1 MVLRA
6 AIFPAALLS
15 LTGTM
20 AWAQG
25 GQLAP
30 PDNVS
35 TQDWNRSLMARG
47 HASERQGQRD
57 DALAD
62 YTLVIESH
70 ALAGDEQARAFFDRG
85 LLLDGMDRLNDALG
99 DYNAALSLAP
109 KFTAALNNRANVYRR
124 LGQLP
129 EARRD
134 YLASLAAG
142 NPQSQYSYYGLGQIA
157 EAEGN
162 GVDAKELY
170 ARALANDPDYAL
182 ARERLTAL
190 TAEDEMVHLRPP
202 PIKTAQSGEGYR
214 VAEAENVPVRLRPPD
229 VPRAVQARLRPSG
242 PEAVPASYAGGD
254 LTLKPSLDERK
265 TERKHGALVQLGAWR
280 SREEATEGWDRAIQQ
295 AGDALE
301 NLSPRILEVDLPKLG
316 RYYRL
321 RVAAGQTG
329 PKALCTALVA
339 KGLDCI
345 VARD

>member
-1 MVLRA
+1 MVLSA
-6 AIFPAALLS
+6 VIFPVAVLLS
-15 LTGTM
+15 TGPT

-25 GQLAP
+25 SQLHP
-30 PDNVS
+30 PDSVS

-47 HASERQGQRD
+47 HASERQGQKD

-62 YTLVIESH
+62 YTLVIEGH

-85 LLLDGMDRLNDALG
+85 LLLDGMNRLNDALG
-99 DYNAALSLAP
+99 DYNAALSLTP
-109 KFTAALNNRANVYRR
+109 KFAAALNNRANVYRR

-157 EAEGN
+157 EAQGN
-162 GVDAKELY
+162 IDEAQELY
-170 ARALANDPDYAL
+170 ARALANAPDYAL

-190 TAEDEMVHLRPP
+190 TAEDEIIHLRPP
-202 PIKTAQSGEGYR
+202 PIRTARSDEGYR
-214 VAEAENVPVRLRPPD
+214 VAQDAAVRLRPPD
-229 VPRAVQARLRPSG
+229 APSARLRPSD
-242 PEAVPASYAGGD
+242 PEVVAASYGDGD

-265 TERKHGALVQLGAWR
+265 HHAMVQLGAWR
-280 SREEATEGWDRAIQQ
+280 SREEASDGWDRAQRL
-295 AGDALE
+295 AGSALE
-301 NLSPRILEVDLPKLG
+301 GLSPRILEVNLPKIG

-329 PKALCTALVA
+329 PKALCMALAA

>member
-1 MVLRA
+1 
-6 AIFPAALLS
+6 
-15 LTGTM
+15 M
-20 AWAQG
+20 AH
-25 GQLAP
+25 
-30 PDNVS
+30 
-35 TQDWNRSLMARG
+35 G
-47 HASERQGQRD
+47 HASERQGQKD

-85 LLLDGMDRLNDALG
+85 LLLDGMNRLSDALG

-162 GVDAKELY
+162 LTDAKEFY
-170 ARALANDPDYAL
+170 ARALANDPGYAL
-182 ARERLTAL
+182 ARERLTTL
-190 TAEDEMVHLRPP
+190 TADDEVVHLRPP
-202 PIKTAQSGEGYR
+202 PIRTAQPEAGEGYR
-214 VAEAENVPVRLRPPD
+214 VAEDVSVRLRPPD
-229 VPRAVQARLRPSG
+229 APRTPAAHPRPLG
-242 PEAVPASYAGGD
+242 PETVPASYAEEG
-254 LTLKPSLDERK
+254 LALKPSLDEGK
-265 TERKHGALVQLGAWR
+265 TERKHSPQVQLGAWR
-280 SREEATEGWDRAIQQ
+280 SREEASAGWDRAIQQ

-301 NLSPRILEVDLPKLG
+301 NRSPHILEVDLPKLG

-321 RVAAGQTG
+321 RVGAGQTG
-329 PKALCTALVA
+329 PKALCAALAA